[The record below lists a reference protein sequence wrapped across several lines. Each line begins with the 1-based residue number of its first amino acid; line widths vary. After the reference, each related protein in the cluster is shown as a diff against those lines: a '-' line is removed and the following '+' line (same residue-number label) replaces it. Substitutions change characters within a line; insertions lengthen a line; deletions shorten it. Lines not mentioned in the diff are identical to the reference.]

1 MKRVSLTMLSIA
13 LAGCATAPAPHYYT
27 LDMRAS
33 GKAVPPCTLSVERLR
48 ESEALGRREILIQRT
63 PTEVEYYAVDQWTAA
78 LGELVSQKLQAEFGC
93 ASDDD
98 KPEYSLSGT
107 ILDFGQVDLADGLEA
122 YVRLDI
128 EFRLPNKS
136 RYSEPLF
143 KKIYSARIK
152 AEGED
157 AGAVVLALSRCL
169 EQIAAEIAGDAAS
182 VKS

>member
-1 MKRVSLTMLSIA
+1 MKHVFPIVLLIA

-27 LDMRAS
+27 LDMRPS

-78 LGELVSQKLQAEFGC
+78 LGELVSQKLQSELGC
-93 ASDDD
+93 ASDGAR
-98 KPEYSLSGT
+98 PEYSLTGT

-128 EFRLPNKS
+128 EFRLPNTS

-143 KKIYSARIK
+143 KKIYSARMR

-169 EQIAAEIAGDAAS
+169 EQIAAEIAADAAS
-182 VKS
+182 VKP